1 MAESRFVAIFSD
13 IGGVLGTNGWD
24 SELRFKIVKHFGCDM
39 DEIHGRHRLMFDS
52 YERGYMTFEQ
62 YLTKVFGGAKER
74 DFTIEQVR
82 DFAYAES
89 TPWPEN
95 ISFFHRVRTSNNLK
109 LGLISNEGEG
119 LTQHRVQKFGLR
131 ALADFLI
138 FSYFVHMRK
147 PDPEMWQLALNLAQV
162 TPEET
167 IYIDDREMFA
177 EVAAEMGFTAIRH
190 TSLEDTRRQLAEL
203 GLDAN

>member
-1 MAESRFVAIFSD
+1 MADSHFVALFSD

-24 SELRFKIVKHFGCDM
+24 TDLRTKIARHFGCDM
-39 DEIHGRHRLMFDS
+39 DEIHSRHRLMFDS

-62 YLTKVFGGAKER
+62 YLNRVFCPGKWG
-74 DFTIEQVR
+74 FTLEQIR

-89 TPWPEN
+89 TPWPQN
-95 ISFFHRVRTSNNLK
+95 IQLLHRVKTANNLK

-119 LTQHRVQKFGLR
+119 LTQHRVKKFGLR
-131 ALADFLI
+131 ELADFLI

-147 PDPEMWQLALNLAQV
+147 PDLEMWRLALNLAQV
-162 TPEET
+162 SPEET

-177 EVAAEMGFTAIRH
+177 EVAAELGFTAIRH
-190 TSLEDTRRQLAEL
+190 TSLEDTQRQLTEL
-203 GLDAN
+203 GLVTG